1 MAKKQMTPEQ
11 QSISLASTALQMKD
25 IDPAE
30 DPQFAILK
38 QAYTLKQYQEPE
50 QQRLRSK
57 FRRFDHFYNP
67 NTITLGGADHWAEDP
82 TARSAGRAHVS
93 VNVHPAYVNIP
104 ASLQA
109 VPPVINYVPTTLD
122 KEGRLAAGRR
132 ERLYFAWA
140 EANEFDVRLEEAC
153 LYKALYGHTAA
164 KIYWDDVLGVP
175 KVSIIDTPENLY
187 IGYGDSNY
195 NRADWAIYTYGLSP
209 QAVKEDFGLDV
220 LAVQG
225 DKEWH
230 PYTYSASHDDP
241 LANVYTRE
249 YNRDPSRI
257 ETAYDRMK
265 ITVLDYWYK
274 VAAKPG
280 KPAMVH
286 NALIVG
292 NTVVRSSKHPELV
305 GRLPYITLRNSMIPG
320 SPYGK
325 SELFDVEQLLREKD
339 ERITAQAQMI
349 QSVVGGQMWQLVGGD
364 APDEVP
370 ANAIPKPGRVATP
383 GPGNELRA
391 ITPFI
396 PQFQVE
402 DYNKRIDREISVV
415 TGLNDL
421 LLGLAPANVLGSSRA
436 IASLI
441 ANYEQRIAPKRKLLY
456 SWIKNVWEVSARMWE
471 EKDRAVSEILAG
483 EYRLEITPPE
493 LTPRDTLEL
502 AQTALNLV
510 QGRIWSAERAMDR
523 VGVEDPEGEKDVIRD
538 EQTDATLNP
547 AAVLTMGQLMMMFQQ
562 LQAQQAEMQQQQ
574 AMMQQQMGAQQGPPQ
589 GPPQPGQGEMPPQM
603 GGGGIPPEIAQQLA
617 AQQASAENAFRQ
629 VGQPTGTEQMNGG
642 EMGGVP
648 PEMMP
653 ENAGPMAE
661 EQQGVGQPG
670 DLGAQISALRQ
681 NETINRLAR

>member
-1 MAKKQMTPEQ
+1 MAKPQPRLPDAEQKALSMASTSLMMQDIDPNTDENYSILKDAYTKKQM
-11 QSISLASTALQMKD
+11 
-25 IDPAE
+25 
-30 DPQFAILK
+30 
-38 QAYTLKQYQEPE
+38 QEPE
-50 QQRLRSK
+50 QARLRSQ
-57 FRRFDHFYNP
+57 FRRFDHFYYP
-67 NTITLGGADHWAEDP
+67 NTLTLGGADHWAEDP
-82 TARSAGRAHVS
+82 SARTAGRAHVS

-109 VPPVINYVPTTLD
+109 VPPVVNYVPTTMD
-122 KEGRLAAGRR
+122 KAGRAQAARR

-140 EANEFDVRLEEAC
+140 EANELDVRLEEAC
-153 LYKALYGHTAA
+153 LYKSLYGHTAA
-164 KIYWDDVLGVP
+164 KITWDAIAGVP
-175 KVSIIDTPENLY
+175 RVSIIDTPENLY
-187 IGYGDSNY
+187 LGYGDSNY
-195 NRADWAIYTYGLSP
+195 NRIDWAIYAYGLSP
-209 QAVKEDFGLDV
+209 QAAMEDFGIEIIP
-220 LAVQG
+220 VQDG
-225 DKEWH
+225 KNWH
-230 PYTYSASHDDP
+230 PYTFQASHSDP
-241 LANVYTRE
+241 LANVYSKE
-249 YNRDPSRI
+249 YSRDPGRI
-257 ETAYDRMK
+257 NTAYDNMK

-274 VAAKPG
+274 HPTKPG
-280 KPAMVH
+280 KPPLVC

-292 NTVVRSSKHPELV
+292 NTIVKISKHPELAGV
-305 GRLPYITLRNSMIPG
+305 LPYVTLRNSMIPG

-402 DYNKRIDREISVV
+402 DYNKRIDREIAVV

-421 LLGLAPANVLGSSRA
+421 LLGLAPSSVLGSSRA
-436 IASLI
+436 IASLV

-456 SWIKNVWEVSARMWE
+456 SWIKKVWEMSARMWE
-471 EKDRAVSEILAG
+471 AKDKAISEIIGG
-483 EYRLEITPPE
+483 EYRLEIVPPE

-562 LQAQQAEMQQQQ
+562 LQAQQAQMQAQQ
-574 AMMQQQMGAQQGPPQ
+574 AQMQAQMGQAQQGQ
-589 GPPQPGQGEMPPQM
+589 PQPGGELGGPGVPP
-603 GGGGIPPEIAQQLA
+603 GIQQQLE
-617 AQQASAENAFRQ
+617 AQQASAQNAFRQ
-629 VGQPTGTEQMNGG
+629 VGQPAGTEMMNGG
-642 EMGGVP
+642 EMGNVP
-648 PEMMP
+648 PEMLP
-653 ENAGPMAE
+653 ENAQPGAAPQE
-661 EQQGVGQPG
+661 GVGQPG
-670 DLGAQISALRQ
+670 DLGAQIAALRQ
-681 NETINRLAR
+681 QKTINRLAR